1 MPVEPRERS
10 VQIVVTP
17 GSGEGRAMARAGRL
31 RRLLRQRGWACRQ
44 LAFSN
49 LADLTR
55 WARTT
60 EPDFSHLVA
69 VGGDAT
75 LSAAAA
81 LAVRR
86 AIPFVPVP
94 NGFGNV
100 FASVFGHSERAES
113 VIPLLAT
120 GEVRMVDVGVAGDEI
135 FLSHRSY
142 GFLEQVQATAE
153 RGRQQPRGRLLRHL
167 WYYGVARDVLF
178 QMPLP
183 SIAVEIDGR
192 PVADD
197 AVLVTVANVETYRG
211 FLSLTPSAS
220 PIDGLFDVCIVP
232 RIGKLR
238 LTAKLLQMMAR
249 APGRWRGVLLYRGS
263 RVAITTEGRRDE
275 LRVSR
280 KALPVLI
287 PAGSM
292 EALRQR
298 TVDEDAP
305 VIQAS

>member
-1 MPVEPRERS
+1 MEARERS

-31 RRLLRQRGWACRQ
+31 RRLLRQRGWTCRQ

-49 LADLTR
+49 LADLTH

-75 LSAAAA
+75 ASAAAT

-100 FASVFGHSERAES
+100 FASVFGHSDRAES
-113 VIPLLAT
+113 VVALLAT
-120 GEVRMVDVGVAGDEI
+120 GQVRMVDVGVAGEEV

-153 RGRQQPRGRLLRHL
+153 QGRQQPRGRLLRHL
-167 WYYGVARDVLF
+167 WYYGVARDVLLR
-178 QMPLP
+178 MPLP
-183 SIAVEIDGR
+183 RIAVELDGR
-192 PVADD
+192 GIADD

-211 FLSLTPSAS
+211 FLSLTPTAS
-220 PIDGLFDVCIVP
+220 PIDGMFDVFIVP
-232 RIGKLR
+232 RRGKLR
-238 LTAKLLQMMAR
+238 LAAKLLQVMAHV
-249 APGRWRGVLLYRGS
+249 PGRWRGVSTYRGS
-263 RVAITTEGRRDE
+263 NVAITAEGRRDD
-275 LRVSR
+275 LRVWR
-280 KALPVLI
+280 KALPLLV
-287 PAGSM
+287 PSGSM

-298 TVDEDAP
+298 TVDQDGP
-305 VIQAS
+305 VIRAS